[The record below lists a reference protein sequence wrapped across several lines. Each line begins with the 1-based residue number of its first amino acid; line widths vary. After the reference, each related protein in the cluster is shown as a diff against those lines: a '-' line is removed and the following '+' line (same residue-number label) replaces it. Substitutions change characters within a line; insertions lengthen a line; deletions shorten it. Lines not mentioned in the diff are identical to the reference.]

1 MNKKKVA
8 TVLGSVGLIAA
19 IGIGG
24 TFAYLTDTTE
34 TVSNTFTVGD
44 VGIGLNESTVSD
56 SSTKEGTVQVQ
67 GLKDKDGK
75 DILLGKYQYDTDG
88 ENSWTATENL
98 YEGLCESE
106 WVYKDPT
113 VKVDAGS
120 QDAYIYAKI
129 DNFDDF
135 SAINM
140 KADWEEVG
148 VVKDDDGKVT
158 SRVFA
163 YKNKVSS
170 GDNITIFDAV
180 KMPEKF
186 PTREVED
193 SETTET
199 KTEAYIP
206 NLNITACAVQSA
218 GFTSYKDANILKEV
232 TFGEGTTFEI
242 VPSTP
247 EEQQV
252 E

>member
-24 TFAYLTDTTE
+24 TFAYLTDTTD

-44 VGIGLNESTVSD
+44 VGIDLKESTVST
-56 SSTKEGTVQVQ
+56 SGTDGEVVQVQ
-67 GLKDKDGK
+67 GLDTP
-75 DILLGKYQYDTDG
+75 LGKYQYDTDG

-129 DNFDDF
+129 DNFDGF

-148 VVKDDDGKVT
+148 VVKDDKGKVT

-186 PTREVED
+186 PTKDVQSTSED
-193 SETTET
+193 GTTET
-199 KTEAYIP
+199 KKEAYIP

-218 GFTSYKDANILKEV
+218 GFTSYKDANILNEV
-232 TFGEGTTFEI
+232 TFGEGTSFEI
-242 VPSTP
+242 VSSTP